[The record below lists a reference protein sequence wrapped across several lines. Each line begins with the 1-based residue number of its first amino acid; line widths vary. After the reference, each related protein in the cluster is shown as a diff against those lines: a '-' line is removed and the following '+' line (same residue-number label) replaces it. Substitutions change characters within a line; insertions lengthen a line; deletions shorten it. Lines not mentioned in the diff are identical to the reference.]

1 MKTTHWSRP
10 LGSRTWGLSHEGK
23 INQPFASTDSASRES
38 TNKRSNIAEKKI
50 PESSKTHDLNL
61 SYTGNYL
68 QGIYII
74 LDIIT
79 DLEMI

>member
-1 MKTTHWSRP
+1 MYI
-10 LGSRTWGLSHEGK
+10 L
-23 INQPFASTDSASRES
+23 
-38 TNKRSNIAEKKI
+38 EKKI

-68 QGIYII
+68 HTIYII
-74 LDIIT
+74 LGIIN